1 MLAANKASSEG
12 SVNYLILRSGATKPM
27 TSLSFENAQQSI
39 QQTHQYSSLE

>member
-27 TSLSFENAQQSI
+27 TSISFKNAQQSI
-39 QQTHQYSSLE
+39 RQMHQYSNLE